1 MGLGSKKI
9 LSPSSPPSCSSF
21 FYLRKIKGENNLFLR
36 QIIKKQ
42 NGKREREIR
51 LRLFSLRHLPL
62 LHPSWKILF
71 PFLIHLSFFFFLC
84 HYRQDS
90 IAEIEKQFKE
100 GLEGG
105 DKMCVHER
113 QLAHHLQKVQTI
125 AVYKNIILIAF
136 KHDISLAAE
145 KTFFLV
151 ASSSFCQRFR

>member
-1 MGLGSKKI
+1 MEREKEKFDYAFFLFAISPYYIRRGRYF
-9 LSPSSPPSCSSF
+9 SPSLYIS
-21 FYLRKIKGENNLFLR
+21 
-36 QIIKKQ
+36 
-42 NGKREREIR
+42 
-51 LRLFSLRHLPL
+51 H
-62 LHPSWKILF
+62 
-71 PFLIHLSFFFFLC
+71 FFFFLC

-136 KHDISLAAE
+136 KHDLSLAAE